1 MFAFWG
7 GYRVYSFQEYEWI
20 LESSGLNEESMTDV
34 LSREER
40 DALRR
45 GAAKTGPGSRFG
57 GETGPGEGQT
67 AQGLHAVKVN
77 GGKAKRPRGKIRNV
91 RLVSEDVVIAPAAFQ
106 PVAADEEPA
115 DKTHIDLILDT
126 ELEITA
132 ELGSAIKTV
141 REILEYGPGSVIEL
155 NKLSGEPVDLFVNKR
170 RFSRGEVLVIDENF
184 GIRVTDIVS
193 VEERI
198 EALGSS

>member
-1 MFAFWG
+1 
-7 GYRVYSFQEYEWI
+7 
-20 LESSGLNEESMTDV
+20 MTDV

-40 DALRR
+40 DALLR
-45 GAAKTGPGSRFG
+45 GAAKMGPGSRLG
-57 GETGPGEGQT
+57 GEIAPGGGQSP
-67 AQGLHAVKVN
+67 QGLHAVKVS
-77 GGKAKRPRGKIRNV
+77 GGKAKRPKGKIRNV

-106 PVAADEEPA
+106 PIAADEEPA

-198 EALGSS
+198 EALGPS